1 MAVMVAAVA
10 AVIVVQKTAL
20 VCFCVLYCVG
30 FRYFPPAATFPSSVQ
45 VGPCHPARHPDNLHL
60 PIAEIGHFL
69 PLTPNLL
76 QYALRM

>member
-1 MAVMVAAVA
+1 MYGGDGGCRGGGDSSAK
-10 AVIVVQKTAL
+10 KTAL
-20 VCFCVLYCVG
+20 ACFYVLYCVG

-45 VGPCHPARHPDNLHL
+45 VGPCHPDNLHL